1 MTDADQ
7 FLSMTER
14 FDEEQWQQFLE
25 GIHAV
30 LQVKL
35 TIYEEA
41 LETIGRLGSEE
52 RDRVTALAA
61 LDQAKN
67 HRASSTEPPSEQDH
81 QGEPGTA

>member
-1 MTDADQ
+1 MSDDEQ

-61 LDQAKN
+61 LD
-67 HRASSTEPPSEQDH
+67 RARALRVSD
-81 QGEPGTA
+81 